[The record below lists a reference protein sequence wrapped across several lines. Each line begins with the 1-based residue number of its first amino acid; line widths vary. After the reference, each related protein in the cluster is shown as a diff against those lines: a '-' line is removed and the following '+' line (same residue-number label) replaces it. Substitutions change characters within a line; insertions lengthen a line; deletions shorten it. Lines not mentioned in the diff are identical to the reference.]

1 MTQATTPHLAASV
14 VSQLHIQ
21 KANLQKFAVVT
32 VPERALLDGEIRVR
46 VEQFSFTANNITY
59 AAFGELMNYWG
70 FYPSGVEGEGVIPV
84 WGFGSVVQSGHP
96 GVAVGERLYGYWP
109 MGTQAILQ
117 PIKLTEA
124 GFSDGTE
131 HRKGLHPV
139 YNGYTRV
146 NKDPFY
152 TADSEDIQSLMRP
165 LFTTAFLID
174 DFFADNQ
181 FFGAKKLLLSSASS
195 KTAYGTAHQL
205 FKREGVEVIGLTS
218 KKNRAFC
225 ESLGCYH
232 KVIAYDELDSVDANA
247 ACAYIDFAGNSD
259 LRLQVHTRFKNLSY
273 SCSIGG
279 THVNELGGA
288 KSLPGPKAILFFAPA
303 QIKKRYSDWGAEGFG
318 KQLFGAWR
326 GFCKTVQTSNPP
338 WLQVKEFVDV
348 ASLVSV
354 YQEVLVGQSDPRLGN
369 IVRLKF

>member
-1 MTQATTPHLAASV
+1 MSQAISSQVAASV
-14 VSQLHIQ
+14 VAQLQIQ
-21 KANLQKFAVVT
+21 KTNLQKATLVS
-32 VPERALLDGEIRVR
+32 VPERALVDGQIRVR

-59 AAFGELMNYWG
+59 AAFGEAMNYWG
-70 FYPSGVEGEGVIPV
+70 FYPSGAEGEGIIPV
-84 WGFGSVVQSGHP
+84 WGFGSVVQSSHV

-109 MGTQAILQ
+109 MGTQAILE

-124 GFSDGTE
+124 GFADGSE
-131 HRKGLHPV
+131 HRKTLHPV

-152 TADSEDIQSLMRP
+152 TPESEDIQSLMRP

-181 FFGAKKLLLSSASS
+181 FFGATQLLLSSASS

-218 KKNRAFC
+218 EKNRAFC

-232 KVIAYDELDSVDANA
+232 KVLSYEELGAISEDAN
-247 ACAYIDFAGNSD
+247 CAYIDFAGNSD
-259 LRLQVHTRFKNLSY
+259 LRLQIHTRFKNLKY

-279 THVNELGGA
+279 THVTELRGA
-288 KSLPGPKAILFFAPA
+288 KDLPGPKAILFFAPA
-303 QIKKRYSDWGAEGFG
+303 QIKKRYADWGAEGFG
-318 KQLFGAWR
+318 KQVFMAWR
-326 GFCKTVQTSNPP
+326 SFCRTVQTSNPP
-338 WLQVKEFVDV
+338 WLQVKDYVGTG
-348 ASLVSV
+348 SLQAV
-354 YQEVLVGQSDPRLGN
+354 YQDVLAGQSDPRLGF
-369 IVRLKF
+369 IVRLK